1 MIGRRREEW
10 RVPLGNW
17 PSRPRHS
24 CTIKY
29 QTNLKKS
36 CLTESIV
43 CRYLPTFVMV
53 RAFVERLTTLLGQIF
68 LIERLLLF
76 GQDIFF
82 SFQHHFLFGTSFLL
96 SFDRTFIKQSMWSF
110 TMLCPAVV
118 AIILLDNV
126 SGCYICQEKKLSC
139 ILSPP
144 HPLSFEPVV
153 SPSPLFF
160 LKVCLALS
168 ENGNKY
174 TVTKAYLDVEH
185 DW

>member
-1 MIGRRREEW
+1 MSNMIGRRREEW

-68 LIERLLLF
+68 LIERLLLL
-76 GQDIFF
+76 
-82 SFQHHFLFGTSFLL
+82 SLLFGRDISFPSSIIFSLALHFYFHLTEHLSSRVCEVSQCYVRLLLLLFFWTMYQAATS
-96 SFDRTFIKQSMWSF
+96 
-110 TMLCPAVV
+110 V
-118 AIILLDNV
+118 
-126 SGCYICQEKKLSC
+126 KKKNC
-139 ILSPP
+139 RAFCPP
-144 HPLSFEPVV
+144 HPLSFSRTRV
-153 SPSPLFF
+153 LYR
-160 LKVCLALS
+160 LKVH
-168 ENGNKY
+168 
-174 TVTKAYLDVEH
+174 VYLKLFQRRFWIFFSH
-185 DW
+185 

>member
-82 SFQHHFLFGTSFLL
+82 SFQHHFPFGTSFYFHLTEHLSSRVCEVSQCYVRLL
-96 SFDRTFIKQSMWSF
+96 LLLFFW
-110 TMLCPAVV
+110 TMYQAATSV
-118 AIILLDNV
+118 
-126 SGCYICQEKKLSC
+126 KKKNC
-139 ILSPP
+139 RAFSPP
-144 HPLSFEPVV
+144 PPSLFLSYSCFNR
-153 SPSPLFF
+153 
-160 LKVCLALS
+160 LKVH
-168 ENGNKY
+168 
-174 TVTKAYLDVEH
+174 VYLKLFQRRFWNFFFSH
-185 DW
+185 